1 MKQLKEQAAKVGQTI
16 ASAETIHAYRQAI
29 AVTWIIIKETAIL
42 LWLTLC
48 LVLVFGDWLYTTA
61 ISAGRGARQ
70 WFNSLQKT
78 ESDQIASE
86 TGKALLAVGQS
97 SVSSVIAQ
105 ARTQLGLPEKP
116 PVQDKTPASSPA
128 AQTTANPTTSSV
140 PPSPSPDPNSTPTS

>member
-48 LVLVFGDWLYTTA
+48 LVLVFGDWLYTAA
-61 ISAGRGARQ
+61 IGAGRGARQ

-105 ARTQLGLPEKP
+105 ARTQLGLP
-116 PVQDKTPASSPA
+116 DKSPAQTEPPASSLSAQA
-128 AQTTANPTTSSV
+128 APSPSTPSV
-140 PPSPSPDPNSTPTS
+140 PPSPGTGPNSTPTS